1 MVGSPPHPFR
11 FWRQFPFIGVEAAN
25 RANPRVNLRLALM
38 GPSSTIHELRSVSD
52 LPAPSFST
60 GERVG
65 AGGHPQHGRETMQ
78 MRAHEEPLSTAEM
91 APAGHQA
98 NELVQSSKS
107 DAKPSVLFATHVR
120 SDITR
125 SNLLAGVAVRPSGIL
140 VVQGCLS

>member
-1 MVGSPPHPFR
+1 
-11 FWRQFPFIGVEAAN
+11 
-25 RANPRVNLRLALM
+25 
-38 GPSSTIHELRSVSD
+38 
-52 LPAPSFST
+52 
-60 GERVG
+60 
-65 AGGHPQHGRETMQ
+65 MQ

-125 SNLLAGVAVRPSGIL
+125 SNLLAGVAVRPSDTDRPGNCARL
-140 VVQGCLS
+140 NEPSSYKAV